1 MKNIII
7 FLSIVLAYDL
17 SYSQDMVHLLGYHSF
32 INGKRSRY
40 DFSLSELRNQ
50 IQYFIKR
57 GYRFVSFPDIVNGR
71 IQGRKNILITIDD
84 GNRSVY
90 RAYQQVLR
98 PLNIKPLL
106 AVYLSVIGKR
116 TALSWDQ
123 LNELASDGCEI
134 AAHGFYHRKMS
145 PRLYRVN
152 KKGYLNEIY
161 KPRKILEEKLRKRI
175 RVFVYPYGLYTDEIF
190 EHLRGAGYEYALT
203 VRDDS
208 LTLPFSS
215 LENPYEIPRYV
226 VTRSDRRFAFS
237 RIIRYAEKEY
247 RIASR
252 GRKRGRFRPEKVD
265 SVPVKKR
272 VLISRDRTDVH
283 AKREKR
289 IVASGPDARRALL
302 EGGRDISLFSE
313 KNRNS
318 ENKKNSGPPRV
329 ENGTWVFGKKIFSY
343 NINNGLGL
351 NWWQYRKK
359 GKIQHRMK
367 SGSYTIREKRVKTN
381 PHRNSVLADRKRYSR
396 SYDYTLP
403 DDFSIMKEKLDKVTV
418 KGDRIRESGDHLMRS
433 SVRRYH
439 AIFDMMR
446 EKTADYI
453 R

>member
-17 SYSQDMVHLLGYHSF
+17 SYSQDMVHILGYHSF

-50 IQYFIKR
+50 IGYFTRR
-57 GYRFVSFPDIVNGR
+57 GYRFVSFSDIVKGGIR
-71 IQGRKNILITIDD
+71 GRKNILITIDD

-98 PLNIKPLL
+98 PLHIKPLL
-106 AVYLSVIGKR
+106 AVYPSVIGKR

-123 LNELASDGCEI
+123 LRELSSDGCEI

-145 PRLYRVN
+145 SRLYRVH
-152 KKGYLNEIY
+152 KKSYLNEIY
-161 KPRKILEEKLRKRI
+161 KPRTILEEKLRRRI

-190 EHLRGAGYEYALT
+190 EHLRRAGYAYALT
-203 VRDDS
+203 VRDES

-237 RIIRYAEKEY
+237 RIMRYAEKEY
-247 RIASR
+247 RISSR
-252 GRKRGRFRPEKVD
+252 AGFHHAED
-265 SVPVKKR
+265 NFVPVKKG
-272 VLISRDRTDVH
+272 VLNSRERKGIH
-283 AKREKR
+283 ANRERR
-289 IVASGPDARRALL
+289 IAARAPDAGRIPLK
-302 EGGRDISLFSE
+302 GGRDISLLSE
-313 KNRNS
+313 KKSNS
-318 ENKKNSGPPRV
+318 ENKKIPGPPGV
-329 ENGTWVFGKKIFSY
+329 ERETWMLGEQIFSY
-343 NINNGLGL
+343 TTNSGLGL
-351 NWWQYRKK
+351 RWWQYRKGGK
-359 GKIQHRMK
+359 GRSRTK
-367 SGSYTIREKRVKTN
+367 SGSYRVSEKGVKTN
-381 PHRNSVLADRKRYSR
+381 PHGNSGLADRKRDDR

-403 DDFSIMKEKLDKVTV
+403 DDFRIMKERLGKVTA
-418 KGDRIRESGDHLMRS
+418 KGDRIRKRGDSLMRS